1 MNQEIAEAIIKW
13 DDHDEVDHF
22 KEVTAKR
29 IVDQSRWSTYYAQ
42 VYRDE
47 RDGSH
52 WVLNWG
58 RGSPEM
64 QDDGPED
71 VTFMRVM
78 PVEKVVVDYV
88 PYKEGEDASDA

>member
-1 MNQEIAEAIIKW
+1 MNQEISEAIINW
-13 DDHDEVDHF
+13 TDHDEVDHF

-47 RDGSH
+47 RDGSFWELH
-52 WVLNWG
+52 WG
-58 RGSPEM
+58 RGSTEQ

>member
-1 MNQEIAEAIIKW
+1 MNQEIAEAIINW
-13 DDHDEVDHF
+13 TDHDEFDHF
-22 KEVTAKR
+22 KVVTAKR
-29 IVDQSRWSTYYAQ
+29 IVNQGRWSTYYAQ

-58 RGSPEM
+58 RGSTEM